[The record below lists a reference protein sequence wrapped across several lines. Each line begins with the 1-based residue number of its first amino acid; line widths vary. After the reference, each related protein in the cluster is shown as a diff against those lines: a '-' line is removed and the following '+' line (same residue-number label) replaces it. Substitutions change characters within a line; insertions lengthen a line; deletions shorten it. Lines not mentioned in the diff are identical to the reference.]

1 MSTTITTTLGR
12 VGIDKSNLT
21 TRDYRLNDSLR
32 FNHKPPTRLAVD
44 PDLLVNTQDIGSI
57 PFAIDSNGRELT
69 GSYYAQTP
77 SGVVVD
83 VSSRGLLINLN
94 PSRVIRRNDPT
105 FLVTTRQELTSTRE
119 IVQRELDHLGLE
131 VDLLSMNVCRLD
143 PSKQVNTKDTANRY
157 QSVGQMISASRVKGR
172 QYDTAFMLGNTQRQF
187 IFYSKHDHLLFH
199 KHDSSNPH
207 LGRGE
212 LKLLNSKVVN
222 STLGVTNYKSLID
235 LDPDQLGCQFHNVVN
250 SFVFSNKVDPST
262 FTEVNFDTELSLY
275 ESHYRHLRNGH
286 NKYLGDMGC
295 RFLLDNFGSVS
306 NFGKFLDQTGVPRST
321 RYRVVAQMKDQ
332 VQRVSVIENKRERMT
347 TLDKYNELQRNF
359 GLAV

>member
-1 MSTTITTTLGR
+1 MSTTTTTLGR
-12 VGIDKSNLT
+12 VGIDKSNVT
-21 TRDYRLNDSLR
+21 TRDYRLTDSLR

-44 PDLLVNTQDIGSI
+44 PESLATTQDLGSI
-57 PFAIDSNGRELT
+57 PFGIDSNGRELT

-119 IVQRELDHLGLE
+119 QVQRELDSLGLE

-143 PSKQVNTKDTANRY
+143 PSKQVNTIDLANRY

-172 QYDTAFMLGNTQRQF
+172 QYDTAFMIKNTQREF

-222 STLGVTNYKSLID
+222 STLGVTTFQSLID
-235 LDPDQLGCQFHNVVN
+235 LDPDLLSCEFHNVVN

-262 FTEVNFDTELSLY
+262 LEQVNYETELSLY
-275 ESHYRHLRNGH
+275 ETHYKHLRNGH
-286 NKYLGDMGC
+286 NKYLSDLGC
-295 RFLLDNFGSVS
+295 RCVLDHFGSVS
-306 NFGKFLDQTGVPRST
+306 NFGKFLDQVGVPRST
-321 RYRVVAQMKDQ
+321 KYRVVSQMKDQ
-332 VQRVSVIENKRERMT
+332 VQRASFVDNRRERMT

>member
-1 MSTTITTTLGR
+1 MSTTTTTLGR
-12 VGIDKSNLT
+12 VGIDKSNVT
-21 TRDYRLNDSLR
+21 TRDYRLTDSLR

-44 PDLLVNTQDIGSI
+44 PESLATTQDLGSI
-57 PFAIDSNGRELT
+57 PFGIDSNGRELT

-119 IVQRELDHLGLE
+119 QVQRELDSLGLE

-143 PSKQVNTKDTANRY
+143 PSKQVNTIDLANRY

-172 QYDTAFMLGNTQRQF
+172 QYDTAFMIKNTQREF

-222 STLGVTNYKSLID
+222 STLGVTTFQSLID
-235 LDPDQLGCQFHNVVN
+235 LDPDLLSCEFHNVVN

-262 FTEVNFDTELSLY
+262 LEQVNYETELSLY
-275 ESHYRHLRNGH
+275 ETHYKHLRNGH
-286 NKYLGDMGC
+286 NKYLSDLGC
-295 RFLLDNFGSVS
+295 RCVLDHFGSGR
-306 NFGKFLDQTGVPRST
+306 NR
-321 RYRVVAQMKDQ
+321 Q
-332 VQRVSVIENKRERMT
+332 VKRHNSR
-347 TLDKYNELQRNF
+347 LSID
-359 GLAV
+359 